1 MKKHLAFVFVFAFVL
16 LGWQARIQA
25 AGASENIPYTDS
37 SCIFSRT
44 VVPSTGWLQGN
55 DATYSNGC
63 ITPPQTANSVQGPM
77 AVMNFTGTGITLY
90 GQTGTNV
97 GIGAYTIDGGPL
109 HTFDAY
115 ASPGA
120 FPAQLVSLS
129 GLSNK
134 AHVLTYQV
142 TCNKN
147 AKSSQHYQTLASYSV
162 NGGPNELSEATPYSY
177 VNGNVTFGRKGWA
190 CGSDNPR
197 DISGGHCWDGTAGD
211 YAEWPFTGSLV
222 EVFIR
227 PDVGDGYFDVQIDGD
242 TVAHDVNGQYTTVD
256 NDQLDAW
263 MAFAKSGL
271 SSGQHT
277 IKLIVDGDAA
287 YPNEHET
294 SGLKNLLQFDVGL
307 VFP

>member
-25 AGASENIPYTDS
+25 AGTVPVTDS
-37 SCIFSRT
+37 SWVFSRT
-44 VVPSTGWLQGN
+44 TVPSTGWQTG
-55 DATYSNGC
+55 DGTVYSNGC
-63 ITPPQTANSVQGPM
+63 ISPPQTANSVQGPM
-77 AVMNFTGTGITLY
+77 AAINFTGTGITLY
-90 GQTGTNV
+90 GQTGTNFGV
-97 GIGAYTIDGGPL
+97 GAYAIDGGAL

-115 ASPGA
+115 NSPGA
-120 FPAQLVSLS
+120 FPAQLASLS

-134 AHVLTYQV
+134 AHVLSYQV

-147 AKSSQHYQTLASYSV
+147 SHSSGYYQTLASYSV
-162 NGGPNELSEATPYSY
+162 DGDPNEFSGAKPYSY
-177 VNGNVTFGRKGWA
+177 VNGNVTFGGKGWE
-190 CGSDNPR
+190 CGSDNAQ

-211 YAEWPFTGSLV
+211 YVEWPFTGSLI

-227 PDVGDGYFDVQIDGD
+227 PDKGDGYFDVQIDGK
-242 TVAHDVNGQYTTVD
+242 TVAHDVNGQYTIVD

-263 MAFAKSGL
+263 MAFAQSGL

-287 YPNEHET
+287 YPNESENR
-294 SGLKNLLQFDVGL
+294 GQKNLLQFDVGL
-307 VFP
+307 AYP